1 MGRVEKIELKVTTR
15 EAGKRIDIAIME
27 FAPSH
32 TSRTVVQNL
41 IHFGKI
47 TVNFQNTKPSYKL
60 KVDDF
65 VEAVF
70 PPPEM
75 PQVPPEEIPLNVIYE
90 DEHMIAVNKQAGLV
104 THPTIKRTT
113 GTLVNALLWRF
124 KGKTQPFIVHRLD
137 KDTSGVI
144 LVAKDPETQR
154 ILSAQFKARKTK
166 KMYLTLVDG
175 MPKNKEEEIDAPIAR
190 NPQVRTR
197 MDVLSWGRR
206 ALTRYEVIKQFKSRS
221 LLRVRIMTGRTH
233 QIRVHMKYIG
243 YPIVGDRIYGL
254 KPSYPLE
261 WVTRQLLHAAVLE
274 VYHPF
279 TDKPMRFVAP
289 LAEDFKE
296 ALNKLSFF
304 RGVKDVW

>member
-1 MGRVEKIELKVTTR
+1 MGKVEKIELKVTTR
-15 EAGKRIDIAIME
+15 EAGKRIDVAIME

-47 TVNFQNTKPSYKL
+47 TVNSKNTKPSYKL

-75 PQVPPEEIPLNVIYE
+75 PQIPPEKIALNVIYE
-90 DEHMIAVNKQAGLV
+90 DEHMIAINKQAGLV
-104 THPTIKRTT
+104 THPTLKRTT

-144 LVAKDPETQR
+144 LFAKDPESQR
-154 ILSAQFKARKTK
+154 ILSAEFKARKTK
-166 KMYLTLVDG
+166 KTYLALVDG
-175 MPKNKEEEIDAPIAR
+175 IPKKKEEEIDAPIAR

-206 ALTRYEVIKQFKSRS
+206 ALTRYKVIKQFKSRS

-233 QIRVHMKYIG
+233 QIRVHMKYVG

-261 WVTRQLLHAAVLE
+261 WVDRQLLHATVLE

-279 TDKPMRFVAP
+279 TGEPMRFVAP
-289 LAEDFKE
+289 LAEDFKQ
-296 ALNKLSFF
+296 ALNKLSTFEA
-304 RGVKDVW
+304 